1 MLSTYPGTAIEVSV
15 LEKGSSK
22 QLFDSIFVTGGVT
35 LSQVCI
41 MTGIEPYLVQNWVKR
56 GFVSSPKKRLYSES
70 QFARIIIINML
81 RESLQ
86 IDSICELVSI
96 TGRTL
101 NDESDDIIKD
111 DVLYHK
117 YVDMLAQ
124 SSINP
129 HDAKSVMAAADK
141 AAGELDGKG
150 QVSEKQLSR
159 VLQVMIYA
167 HFSSELRRSADMLYK
182 ELK

>member
-1 MLSTYPGTAIEVSV
+1 MPNTYPGTAIEMIK

-41 MTGIEPYLVQNWVKR
+41 MTGVEPYLVQNWVKR
-56 GFVSSPKKRLYSES
+56 GFVSSPKKRLYSAC

-86 IDSICELVSI
+86 IENICELISI

-111 DVLYHK
+111 DLLYHK
-117 YVDMLAQ
+117 YVDML
-124 SSINP
+124 SEEEIDP
-129 HDAKSVMAAADK
+129 LDPESVKKAADK
-141 AAGELDGKG
+141 ASEELKGEAEISQD
-150 QVSEKQLSR
+150 QLST

-167 HFSSELRRSADMLYK
+167 HFSAELRKEADMHFK
-182 ELK
+182 RLK